1 MPQEGMSFGNEEIR
15 DAVPVIFAAKV
26 LKVIDDK
33 LVFGK
38 IATKEYEGEISEV
51 GSRVV
56 IRGLGEVTIRNYD
69 PKTAKAAGVDPVQY
83 ETPQDSAIFLDVDQ
97 AYYYGLS
104 EGDIKKKQ
112 SDLNHMTNYA
122 EKAGYGLDK
131 KVDSYI
137 GGLYATGAYGATP
150 YVQVVDVDS
159 SNVTSAIG
167 ELWDALELVNIDKKF
182 IVLPSWLVLRLL
194 YAGIVNADDLKG
206 ELKNGFIGRVL
217 QFNMF
222 QSNRCAKLPT
232 EANPE
237 KWHNAIMAG
246 SYDSIAFV
254 QQIIETESLRLQ
266 GDFASATRG
275 LHVWGSRVI
284 KPKELYWADLKGAME
299 THV

>member
-15 DAVPVIFAAKV
+15 DAVPIIFAAKV

-38 IATKEYEGEISEV
+38 IATKEYEGEINEV
-51 GSRVV
+51 GDRVV
-56 IRGLGEVTIRNYD
+56 IRGLGEVTIRKYD
-69 PKTAKAAGVDPVQY
+69 PKAAKAASVDPVQY

-122 EKAGYGLDK
+122 DKAGFGLDK
-131 KVDSYI
+131 KVDTYI
-137 GGLYATGAYGATP
+137 ASLYNMGAMGATP
-150 YVQVVDVDS
+150 YVKDTTVDS
-159 SNVTSAIG
+159 ASVTSAIG
-167 ELWDALELVNIDKKF
+167 ELWDALELANIDRKF
-182 IVLPSWLVLRLL
+182 IVLPSWVVLRLL
-194 YAGIVNADDLKG
+194 YAGIVAADDLKG

-217 QFNMF
+217 NFEMY
-222 QSNRCAKLPT
+222 QSNRCAQPDT
-232 EANPE
+232 T
-237 KWHNAIMAG
+237 KWHHAIMAG

-254 QQIIETESLRLQ
+254 QQILETESLRLP

-284 KPKELYWADLKGAME
+284 KPKELYWADLQGVVE
-299 THV
+299 THI

>member
-1 MPQEGMSFGNEEIR
+1 MPQSGMSFGNEEIR
-15 DAVPVIFAAKV
+15 DAVPVVFAAKV

-38 IATKEYEGEISEV
+38 IATKEYEGEINEV
-51 GSRVV
+51 GDRVV
-56 IRGLGEVTIRNYD
+56 IRGLGEVTIRKYD
-69 PKTAKAAGVDPVQY
+69 PKTAKAVPEDPVQY

-97 AYYYGLS
+97 AYYYGIS

-112 SDLNHMTNYA
+112 SSLDHMTNYA
-122 EKAGYGLDK
+122 EKAGFGLDK

-137 GGLYATGAYGATP
+137 ASLYNTGAMGNTP
-150 YVQVVDVDS
+150 YVIDTTVESDS
-159 SNVTSAIG
+159 VTSAIG
-167 ELWDALELVNIDKKF
+167 ELWDALELVNIDRKF
-182 IVLPSWLVLRLL
+182 IVMPSWLILRLL

-217 QFNMF
+217 NFEMY
-222 QSNRCAKLPT
+222 QSNRCAKPDAT
-232 EANPE
+232 

-254 QQIIETESLRLQ
+254 QQLIESESLRLQ

-284 KPKELYWADLKGAME
+284 KPKELYWADLTGVRE
-299 THV
+299 TKV